1 LFFKKIEIN
10 SEDYFKTFRGEEMKK
25 ISTNL
30 LAFLVFLISSTAIF
44 AQTGV
49 GKISGKVI
57 DADTKEPLIGANIIL
72 LNTNLGA
79 ATDIEGNYFIL
90 NITPGNYDAKIS
102 YVGYAAKTIQDV
114 RVVANITYELNV
126 DLSTD
131 FTLPDVV
138 VEDKKF
144 FEAKSTNTVKV
155 IDSDQISRLPVRGVA
170 NLVSLQSGVVTQEG
184 SGGQDGNASINVR
197 GGRSSE
203 VVYIVDGVVQNNLY
217 NRTSIAQ
224 VSNTS
229 IDQISFQVG
238 GYEAKYGQAQSG
250 IVNVTTKSGQPYYDI
265 FADLQTSSFTDDY
278 GTNIYSGSIS
288 GPIIPG
294 IPEYTFFL
302 SGERGWW
309 LDADPP
315 AVPIVIKTNEAGDIL
330 ENPITLDRI
339 PNNQADVWR
348 WSGKIS
354 TRFDNWNIQLSTLMN
369 DRIYKNSTSQT
380 ALRQYKNASQFIDA
394 TEEQNYSYSARISQ
408 TLSNS
413 TFWNLN
419 FGYRDFQLQRYNPF
433 LKGSENQILYG
444 DSLWWAGQ
452 SGMQVQLLGDGQ
464 RTAQIDANGVYRP
477 YGWSLGLFQQ
487 REDASW
493 GFDADLTSQL
503 DNHLLEFGF
512 GGSWHTVRGYGNYAY
527 LVAAIDPSQPDYI
540 RFAQNQPFVF
550 GYDVTG
556 TQKTNSDYPASLDW
570 LADPSIGSDPSMAV
584 FFRPRQPFIG
594 YLYLQD
600 RYELQDIVLNL
611 GVRMDYFDIKS
622 YELVNPELPYYG
634 GSNPL
639 AFDIGDFKL
648 KDVEVQF
655 SPRIGLGFPVT
666 ESTVFHAQYG
676 RFIQVPE
683 LNDMYGGPF
692 DYNTYITMSPQSGF
706 NGSMLSEQT
715 TQYEVGLRQ
724 LVGNNSALSIT
735 AFYKNTKSLVN
746 QANSQYQRVPNG
758 EVINAIGPQNTDFG
772 TIKGFAFSF
781 EVTRLSFLS
790 LSLQYTLSNAEG
802 TGSSTSSSFTS
813 VFRNL
818 DNEPPKVI
826 APLSYD
832 VRHTAI
838 AIVDF
843 YVPEGELGG
852 LELFNANFVFSYSSG
867 RPYTPVDQWYIIGD
881 NGLTADNT
889 GYVNSAYGPGSFRI
903 DLKIEKGFKI
913 SNFYLTPYIWIQN
926 LLDANNVNSVY
937 RSTGSAYS
945 TGWLNDPDA
954 QGQINTVGQGFVDD
968 YQSLETD
975 PNNFGIPRL
984 INLGLKLNFDR
995 INF

>member
-1 LFFKKIEIN
+1 
-10 SEDYFKTFRGEEMKK
+10 MKK

-30 LAFLVFLISSTAIF
+30 LAFLVLLISSAAIF

-49 GKISGKVI
+49 GKISGKVT
-57 DADTKEPLIGANIIL
+57 DADTKEPLIGANIIIV
-72 LNTNLGA
+72 NTNLGA

-90 NITPGNYDAKIS
+90 NVTPGTYEVKVS

-114 RVVANITYELNV
+114 RIVANITYELNV
-126 DLSTD
+126 ELSTD
-131 FTLPDVV
+131 FTLPDIV

-144 FEAKSTNTVKV
+144 FEAKATNTVKV
-155 IDSDQISRLPVRGVA
+155 IDSEQISKLPVRGVQ
-170 NLVSLQSGVVTQEG
+170 NLVSLQAGVVVAEG
-184 SGGQDGNASINVR
+184 SGGQDGNAELNVR

-217 NRTSIAQ
+217 NRQTTAQ
-224 VSNTS
+224 VSNTA

-250 IVNVTTKSGQPYYDI
+250 IVNVTTKSGQPYYNI
-265 FADLQTSSFTDDY
+265 SADVSSSGFTDEY
-278 GTNIYSGSIS
+278 GANFYSGSIS

-294 IPEYTFFL
+294 IPDYTIFL
-302 SGERGWW
+302 SGERNWF
-309 LDADPP
+309 LDGDPP
-315 AVPIVIKTNEAGDIL
+315 AVPIVIKTDADGNIL
-330 ENPITLDRI
+330 SDPITLERL
-339 PNNQADVWR
+339 PNNQSGVWR
-348 WSGKIS
+348 YSGKIAS
-354 TRFDNWNIQLSTLMN
+354 RFDTWTVTLSALINNRDYKYSTSNVSTTPIRM
-369 DRIYKNSTSQT
+369 YKNS
-380 ALRQYKNASQFIDA
+380 SQFMDQF
-394 TEEQNYSYSARISQ
+394 EEDNYSYSARISQ

-413 TFWNLN
+413 TFWNLT

-433 LKGSENQILYG
+433 LKGAENQILYG
-444 DSLWWAGQ
+444 DSLWWADE
-452 SGMQVQLLGDGQ
+452 SGMGVTLLGNGL
-464 RTAQIDANGVYRP
+464 RTEPTDANGVYRP
-477 YGWSLGLFQQ
+477 YGWALNLFQQ

-493 GFDADLTSQL
+493 SFDADLTSQI

-512 GGSWHTVRGYGNYAY
+512 GGAWHTVRYYSNYAY
-527 LVAAIDPSQPDYI
+527 LVAGTDPSQPDYV
-540 RFAQNQPFVF
+540 RFAQNQPTVY

-556 TQKTNSDYPASLDW
+556 VYETNSEYPASLDW
-570 LADPSIGSDPSMAV
+570 FADPTIGSDPSMAV
-584 FFRPRQPFIG
+584 FLRPRQPFIG
-594 YLYLQD
+594 YTYIQD
-600 RYELQDIVLNL
+600 RFELQDIVLNV

-622 YELVNPELPYYG
+622 YELINPELPYAG
-634 GSNPL
+634 GSNPI
-639 AFDIGDFKL
+639 AFDIGDFKI
-648 KDVEVQF
+648 KDIEVQV

-676 RFIQVPE
+676 RFIQAPE

-692 DYNTYITMSPQSGF
+692 DYNQYITMSPQNGF

-715 TQYEVGLRQ
+715 TAYEVGFRQ
-724 LVGNNSALSIT
+724 LIGNNAALNIT

-746 QANSQYQRVPNG
+746 QQQSQYQRVEGG

-772 TIKGFAFSF
+772 TIKGFNFSF
-781 EVTRLSFLS
+781 DVTRLSYLS
-790 LSLQYTLSNAEG
+790 LSLQWTLQNAEG
-802 TGSSTSSSFTS
+802 TGSSTNSSFTS

-826 APLSYD
+826 APLSFD

-852 LELFNANFVFSYSSG
+852 WELLNANVLFSFNSG
-867 RPYTPVDQWYIIGD
+867 RPYTPVDQWNIIGD
-881 NGLTADNT
+881 NGLVADNT

-903 DLKIEKGFKI
+903 DLKVEKGFKI
-913 SNFYLTPYIWIQN
+913 DNLYITPYVWIQN
-926 LLDANNVNSVY
+926 LLNTDNVNSVW
-937 RSTGSAYS
+937 RTTGSPYT

-954 QGQINTVGQGFVDD
+954 QGQINTIGQGYVDD

-975 PNNFGIPRL
+975 PKNFGIPRL
-984 INLGLKLNFDR
+984 IYLGLRLNFDR